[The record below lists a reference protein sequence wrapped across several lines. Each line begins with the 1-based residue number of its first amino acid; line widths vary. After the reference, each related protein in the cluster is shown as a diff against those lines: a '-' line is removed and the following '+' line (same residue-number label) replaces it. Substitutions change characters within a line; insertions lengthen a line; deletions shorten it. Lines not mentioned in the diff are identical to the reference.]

1 MNILVMGI
9 GNLLLQDE
17 GAGVRAVEEF
27 ERRFETPECVELLDG
42 GTSGIELL
50 RYIQGRDVLILID
63 VVRNGDSCGT
73 LTRFEGE
80 DVPALFQKK
89 ISPHQLGISDLLAT
103 SRLTDTMPEKVVL
116 FGIEPKSIDT
126 GLELTAEVAGNIFSL
141 TELVAD
147 ELRALGLQVIPR
159 EMGHN
164 RTGEALMSD
173 SFKGS

>member
-17 GAGVRAVEEF
+17 GAGVRAVEDF
-27 ERRFETPECVELLDG
+27 ERRFEIPACVELLDG

-50 RYIQGRDVLILID
+50 QYIQGRDVLILID
-63 VVRNGDSCGT
+63 VVRTGAPCGT

-80 DVPALFQKK
+80 DVPAVFQKK

-126 GLELTAEVAGNIFSL
+126 GLELTAEVAGNIFGL

-147 ELRALGLQVIPR
+147 ELRALGLRIEPR
-159 EMGHN
+159 EEKPDIA
-164 RTGEALMSD
+164 GEASKFNYLR
-173 SFKGS
+173 FP

>member
-63 VVRNGDSCGT
+63 VVRNGDPWGT
-73 LTRFEGE
+73 LTRFEGA

-103 SRLTDTMPEKVVL
+103 SRLTDSMPEKVVL

-126 GLELTAEVAGNIFSL
+126 GLELTAEIAGNIPRL

-147 ELRALGLQVIPR
+147 ELRALGLRIEPR
-159 EMGHN
+159 EYKRESSGD
-164 RTGEALMSD
+164 TAGFDFISAL
-173 SFKGS
+173 

>member
-1 MNILVMGI
+1 
-9 GNLLLQDE
+9 
-17 GAGVRAVEEF
+17 
-27 ERRFETPECVELLDG
+27 
-42 GTSGIELL
+42 
-50 RYIQGRDVLILID
+50 
-63 VVRNGDSCGT
+63 VRNGDPCGT

-126 GLELTAEVAGNIFSL
+126 GLELTAEVAGNIFAL

-164 RTGEALMSD
+164 SAGQALIEVVQ
-173 SFKGS
+173 